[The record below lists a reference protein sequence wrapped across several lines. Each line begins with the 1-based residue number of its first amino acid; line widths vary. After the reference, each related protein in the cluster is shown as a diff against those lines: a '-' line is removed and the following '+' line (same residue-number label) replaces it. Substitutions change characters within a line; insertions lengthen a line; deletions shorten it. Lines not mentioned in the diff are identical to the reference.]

1 MNFCKRICISP
12 HGPYRRPE
20 GSVAGFNRFAHS
32 AGPGIVR
39 KCIERMSR
47 LVGSRPRKSATRRTR
62 EKRKERRG
70 KRAERREQRD
80 ERRQK
85 REEGGS
91 QQ

>member
-1 MNFCKRICISP
+1 MLL
-12 HGPYRRPE
+12 
-20 GSVAGFNRFAHS
+20 FNRFAHS